1 MHKHFDFSLDFT
13 ECAIVDVHTLSRIF
27 PGETRQKPPIPNAR
41 TVRRHFHS
49 FPSPNRRVGHFGATY
64 RTEFRLSLS
73 RSNGCTI
80 VTGRMVRVVP
90 PANPALPYRCRSGI
104 FHHTNT
110 QQHGHGL
117 GTEGYT
123 YTHMLAANLIIRAS
137 DRRKLGPSQTIQH
150 PTQWITTQLPS
161 SPKVDHLVEIAP
173 TTK

>member
-41 TVRRHFHS
+41 TARRHFHS

-73 RSNGCTI
+73 RSNGRTI

-117 GTEGYT
+117 GIEG
-123 YTHMLAANLIIRAS
+123 
-137 DRRKLGPSQTIQH
+137 DRRKLGASQTIQH